1 MLKVIIFGG
10 GIMYLYSRLCY
21 LPMPSQIQERNNAY
35 TCQSN
40 NPLHYFFQLGP
51 NIDFNHSFLPLLNLY
66 VVK

>member
-1 MLKVIIFGG
+1 MLKVVIFGG

-40 NPLHYFFQLGP
+40 NPLHYFFP
-51 NIDFNHSFLPLLNLY
+51 TRAKY
-66 VVK
+66 